1 MADMMLTGRVL
12 DADEG
17 HTVGLS
23 HYRVG
28 AGEGLGRAL
37 ELART
42 IASNS
47 PVTNFAVLQALPRI
61 AEANPAEGYLL
72 ESLMA
77 AVATASDE
85 AKQRMQDFLQKRAG
99 KVGR

>member
-1 MADMMLTGRVL
+1 MMLTGRVL
-12 DADEG
+12 GAEEG
-17 HTVGLS
+17 QALGLS
-23 HYRVG
+23 HYLAG
-28 AGEGLGRAL
+28 PGEGLGRAM

-42 IASNS
+42 IAANS

-77 AVATASDE
+77 AVATGSTE
-85 AKQRMQDFLQKRAG
+85 AKQRMQAFLQGRAG
-99 KVGR
+99 KVQGR